1 MGSTV
6 GSTVRVTVVGG
17 GVIGLSVAWRA
28 AAVGHEVTLF
38 DPAPGRG
45 ASWVAGG
52 MLAPV
57 TEAWPGEEAVLELG
71 EESLRR
77 WPAFAERLESDAV
90 DPGLSMAGTV
100 VVAGD
105 RADSAQLEI
114 LAEYLHRVGRSVEF
128 VSGRPLRA
136 QVPGLSTSLRSGLV
150 VPGDLAVDNR
160 RLLDALRLACERHGV
175 EFRAENVT
183 EVRPTGVRTADRAHE
198 ADAVVLAA
206 GARSGSLHEE
216 LAGAI
221 RPLKGEILR
230 LRARRSALPPPRVT
244 VRAVVERRP
253 IYLVPRDDGE
263 LVVGATQYEAGFD
276 ETVGAGGVRELLEYA
291 EHVFPSVSEYELVE
305 AKAGLRSASAD
316 NLPLIG
322 RLSDGVI
329 VASGHYRNGLLLA
342 PVTADAVLPLLA
354 GEELPAYARVADPG
368 RQRRNARPT
377 ATNAATSRER
387 ETA

>member
-1 MGSTV
+1 M
-6 GSTVRVTVVGG
+6 GG

-28 AAVGHEVTLF
+28 AAAGHEVTLF

-77 WPAFAERLESDAV
+77 WPEFAKRLEADAV

-100 VVAGD
+100 VAAGD

-136 QVPGLSTSLRSGLV
+136 RVPGLSTSLRSGLV

-183 EVRPTGVRTADRAHE
+183 QVRPDGVATSGGAHE
-198 ADAVVLAA
+198 ADAVVIAA
-206 GARSGSLHEE
+206 GARSGALHEA

-230 LRARRSALPPPRVT
+230 LRARRTSLPPPRVT

-253 IYLVPRDDGE
+253 IYLVPRDNGE

-291 EHVFPSVSEYELVE
+291 EYVFPSVSEYELVQ
-305 AKAGLRSASAD
+305 AQAGLRSASVD
-316 NLPLIG
+316 NLPLVG
-322 RLSDGVI
+322 RLPDGVI
-329 VASGHYRNGLLLA
+329 AASGHYRNGLLLA
-342 PVTADAVLPLLA
+342 PVTADAVLALLA
-354 GEELPAYARVADPG
+354 GGELPAYAREADPG
-368 RQRRNARPT
+368 RLRPNSNPPP
-377 ATNAATSRER
+377 TNRAGIRER

>member
-1 MGSTV
+1 M
-6 GSTVRVTVVGG
+6 GG
-17 GVIGLSVAWRA
+17 GVIGLSVAWGA
-28 AAVGHEVTLF
+28 AAAGHEVTVF

-77 WPAFAERLESDAV
+77 WPEFAKRLEADAV

-100 VVAGD
+100 VAAGD

-128 VSGRPLRA
+128 ISGRPLRA
-136 QVPGLSTSLRSGLV
+136 RVPGLSTSLRSGLV

-183 EVRPTGVRTADRAHE
+183 QVRPDGVATSGGAHE
-198 ADAVVLAA
+198 ADAVVIAA

-230 LRARRSALPPPRVT
+230 LRARRTSLPPPRVT

-253 IYLVPRDDGE
+253 IYLVPRDNGE

-291 EHVFPSVSEYELVE
+291 EHVFPSLSEYELVQ
-305 AKAGLRSASAD
+305 AQAGLRSASVD

-322 RLSDGVI
+322 RLPDGVI
-329 VASGHYRNGLLLA
+329 AASGHYRNGLLLA
-342 PVTADAVLPLLA
+342 PVTADAVLALLA
-354 GEELPAYARVADPG
+354 GGELPEYAREADPG
-368 RQRRNARPT
+368 RLRPSSSQPPT
-377 ATNAATSRER
+377 GRAGIRER